1 MDIFSTH
8 ILNRVVE
15 QLDRPSSF
23 LLDTF
28 FKSIQTEDSEEIH
41 FDIDQS
47 KPRLVPFVSPLVEGK
62 VVDAAGFETRSF
74 KPAYV
79 KDKRRFDP
87 NAPLKRQIG
96 ETIGG
101 NLKPMDRRE
110 AALNRALNDQ
120 VENLTRRE
128 EVMAAESLR
137 TGKITVSGEN
147 YPTQIID
154 FQRDNSL
161 TQVLTGETR
170 WGEAGVKVLD
180 NIEDWAGLIQMKSGA
195 AARTVVMDPL
205 AWRLLK
211 NDAQVERLLD
221 IRRGTASTLM
231 VDPMVRDQG
240 NDKARYAGS
249 VGDFDFWVY
258 NDSYVDDEGNSCNV
272 LPPYTVLLA
281 SPTLLEGTR
290 CYGVIQDEKASFR
303 ANRYFVKS
311 WLEEDPAVRWL
322 LMQSAPLI
330 VPYRPNATFCAT
342 VR

>member
-1 MDIFSTH
+1 MDIFTTQV
-8 ILNRVVE
+8 LNRVVDH
-15 QLDRPSSF
+15 LDRPASF

-28 FKSIQTEDSEEIH
+28 FPTIQTEDSEEIH

-62 VVDAAGFETRSF
+62 VVAQAGFETKSF

-101 NLKPMDRRE
+101 SLTPMNRRE
-110 AALNRALNDQ
+110 AALNKALTNQ
-120 VENLTRRE
+120 LENLTRRE
-128 EVMAAESLR
+128 EVMAAEALCL
-137 TGKITVSGEN
+137 GQVTVSGED
-147 YPTQIID
+147 YPTQVVN
-154 FQRDNSL
+154 FQRDPSL
-161 TQVLTGETR
+161 TQVLTGDAR

-180 NIEDWAGLIQMKSGA
+180 NIEDWAGLVQRQSGA
-195 AARTVVMDPL
+195 APRTVVMDPL

-211 NDAQVERLLD
+211 SDPQVERLLD
-221 IRRGTASTLM
+221 IRRGTSTDLNI
-231 VDPMVRDQG
+231 DPRVFGQG
-240 NDKARYAGS
+240 NDKARFAGS

-258 NDSYVDDEGNSCNV
+258 NDAYVDEQNTSRNL
-272 LPPYTVLLA
+272 LPDYTVILA
-281 SPTLLEGTR
+281 SVSLLEGTR
-290 CYGVIQDEKASFR
+290 CYGVIQDEKANY
-303 ANRYFVKS
+303 AATRYFSKS

-322 LMQSAPLI
+322 LLQSAPLI
-330 VPYRPNATFCAT
+330 VPYRPNASFCAT

>member
-8 ILNRVVE
+8 VLNRVVE
-15 QLDRPSSF
+15 HLDRPASF

-28 FKSIQTEDSEEIH
+28 FKSIQTEDNEEIH
-41 FDIDQS
+41 FDVDQS

-62 VVDAAGFETRSF
+62 VVDTAGFETRSF

-87 NAPLKRQIG
+87 NAPLKRMIG

-101 NLKPMDRRE
+101 CLKPMDRRE
-110 AALNRALNDQ
+110 AALGRMLNDQ
-120 VENLTRRE
+120 LENLTRRE
-128 EVMAAESLR
+128 EVMSAEALR
-137 TGKITVSGEN
+137 MGKITVSGEN

-161 TQVLTGETR
+161 TQVLTGDTR

-195 AARTVVMDPL
+195 AARTIVMDPL

-211 NDAQVERLLD
+211 NDEHVERLLD
-221 IRRGTASTLM
+221 IRRGSASTLTI
-231 VDPMVRDQG
+231 DPLVRDQG

-258 NDSYVDDEGNSCNV
+258 NDAYVDDFGASCNV
-272 LPPYTVLLA
+272 LPPLYL
-281 SPTLLEGTR
+281 
-290 CYGVIQDEKASFR
+290 
-303 ANRYFVKS
+303 
-311 WLEEDPAVRWL
+311 
-322 LMQSAPLI
+322 
-330 VPYRPNATFCAT
+330 
-342 VR
+342 